1 MIKVIS
7 ALPNFG
13 SQKQF
18 KVKNVYFIIRVIDLI
33 GEKYPFLTNTPF
45 LNEGKVKR
53 FPQIKQETIR
63 QKHEKA

>member
-13 SQKQF
+13 LQKQF

-45 LNEGKVKR
+45 LNKSKIK
-53 FPQIKQETIR
+53 FPQIKQDTIR
-63 QKHEKA
+63 EKHEKA

>member
-45 LNEGKVKR
+45 LNEGKVK
-53 FPQIKQETIR
+53 FPQIKQDTIR